1 MEFGELRSRLMQ
13 RQDSGSW
20 ALVRAW
26 AEQAWDEQPERF
38 EDEWLPYLVDQVRR
52 WRPRVCD
59 CPGHWKRRFA
69 AGRFA
74 PMQLVR
80 ALHFQADEPRRAE
93 VLAAMATSPDL
104 TSVETL
110 SFGGGVFVAASREAE
125 LLAQASL
132 PSLRTL
138 ELLGAFRSLSRARIT
153 TLAGASWL
161 GQVERLD
168 ISGCEVSGD
177 GLEGLWEAGL
187 GASLVEL
194 VAAGLEAAPPGLFA
208 EVLARAPRLERLDW
222 RRSTLDVRGLEGLR
236 GAAQLR
242 ELSLDGA
249 RLRAAEVGAL
259 CVAALPELR
268 SLTLM
273 HAGLTPQQGARVL
286 EWASSCASLRV
297 LNLAHNELDAGALV
311 GLGALSGLR
320 VLVLSYNPIRDEGA
334 RRIGEVAWT
343 QLSALGVEGCVLSV
357 DAMEAMLRTEGLRG
371 LKTFA
376 WGDNIGM
383 RRAEIE
389 RMRALLGAPG
399 PAARV
404 QQPSRYLI

>member
-59 CPGHWKRRFA
+59 CPGHWKRRLA

-104 TSVETL
+104 TSIETL
-110 SFGGGVFVAASREAE
+110 SFGGGAFVGASHEGVH
-125 LLAQASL
+125 LAQASL

-138 ELLGAFRSLSRARIT
+138 EVPGAFLGSGRGRLE
-153 TLAGASWL
+153 TLGEASWL
-161 GQVERLD
+161 GQVARLD
-168 ISGCEVSGD
+168 ISGCEVGSGAL
-177 GLEGLWEAGL
+177 GRLWNAGL

-194 VAAGLEAAPPGLFA
+194 VAAGLTGEVAGAFA
-208 EVLARAPRLERLDW
+208 QVLARAPRLERLDW
-222 RRSTLDVRGLEGLR
+222 RRSALDMRGLEGLR

-249 RLRAAEVGAL
+249 RLREAEVGAL
-259 CVAALPELR
+259 CAAALPELR

-273 HAGLTPQQGARVL
+273 HAGLTPPQGARVL
-286 EWASSCASLRV
+286 EWASSCANLRV
-297 LNLAHNELDAGALV
+297 LNLADNELDAGALV

-371 LKTFA
+371 IKTFA
-376 WGDNIGM
+376 WYDNRVMVAAELEYM
-383 RRAEIE
+383 RG
-389 RMRALLGAPG
+389 LLKARGAG
-399 PAARV
+399 V
-404 QQPSRYLI
+404 LQPIRYLI